1 MRKNLPIT
9 QQEYM
14 FSAHET
20 LVSVTDIKGRMTYC
34 NPAFVTVSGF
44 TLEEL
49 LGQPHNL
56 IRHPEVPSEA
66 FRDLW
71 ATIQDGQ
78 PWTGVIKNR
87 RKDGDFYWVQ
97 ANVTPMRDGE
107 KIIGYLSVRT
117 LPSRDQVQAAQ
128 ALHAR
133 MNAEVVAGR
142 RMRYVLRQGEV
153 YRNDILGQIVRAFVP
168 STIAQLALLQV
179 FVVALAVT
187 PALLDAPN
195 WGVVLAAV
203 LAVLVG
209 VGAARKIAVQA
220 LSELL
225 EDANYLASGDL
236 THTVRTGAVGRIG
249 LVQRALFQ
257 LSVNVRTVV
266 SDVRA
271 QVQQLEQAV
280 QAIAQGNH
288 DLSQRTHTQAGNL
301 ESTASAMEEIT
312 STVQSSAT
320 SAQEGAQLAAQTTT
334 LAQHG
339 SDAVLAVDTTMQGI
353 AESSQAIQGIVH
365 TIEGVAFQTNLLAL
379 NAAVEAA
386 RAGEAGRG
394 FAVVAAEVR
403 ALSGRTTEAAHT
415 IRQLIQDAHD
425 RVASGTQ
432 ATQQARQQMDA
443 TLQAV
448 RQVNNLLG
456 TISTAAREQ
465 QSGITQVNHAVADLD
480 AITQSNLSL
489 VGQVD
494 DTAYALCGQVESVR
508 NTMRLLRLAPT
519 DLSLSQEDAVA
530 LRRAQKTDALTD
542 D

>member
-153 YRNDILGQIVRAFVP
+153 YRNDILGQIVRAFVS

>member
-153 YRNDILGQIVRAFVP
+153 YRNDILGQIVRAFVS
-168 STIAQLALLQV
+168 STIAQ
-179 FVVALAVT
+179 
-187 PALLDAPN
+187 D
-195 WGVVLAAV
+195 W
-203 LAVLVG
+203 
-209 VGAARKIAVQA
+209 
-220 LSELL
+220 
-225 EDANYLASGDL
+225 
-236 THTVRTGAVGRIG
+236 
-249 LVQRALFQ
+249 
-257 LSVNVRTVV
+257 
-266 SDVRA
+266 
-271 QVQQLEQAV
+271 
-280 QAIAQGNH
+280 
-288 DLSQRTHTQAGNL
+288 
-301 ESTASAMEEIT
+301 
-312 STVQSSAT
+312 
-320 SAQEGAQLAAQTTT
+320 
-334 LAQHG
+334 
-339 SDAVLAVDTTMQGI
+339 
-353 AESSQAIQGIVH
+353 
-365 TIEGVAFQTNLLAL
+365 
-379 NAAVEAA
+379 
-386 RAGEAGRG
+386 
-394 FAVVAAEVR
+394 
-403 ALSGRTTEAAHT
+403 
-415 IRQLIQDAHD
+415 
-425 RVASGTQ
+425 
-432 ATQQARQQMDA
+432 
-443 TLQAV
+443 
-448 RQVNNLLG
+448 
-456 TISTAAREQ
+456 
-465 QSGITQVNHAVADLD
+465 
-480 AITQSNLSL
+480 
-489 VGQVD
+489 
-494 DTAYALCGQVESVR
+494 LCCKF
-508 NTMRLLRLAPT
+508 LWLH
-519 DLSLSQEDAVA
+519 
-530 LRRAQKTDALTD
+530 
-542 D
+542 

>member
-1 MRKNLPIT
+1 M
-9 QQEYM
+9 
-14 FSAHET
+14 
-20 LVSVTDIKGRMTYC
+20 
-34 NPAFVTVSGF
+34 
-44 TLEEL
+44 
-49 LGQPHNL
+49 
-56 IRHPEVPSEA
+56 
-66 FRDLW
+66 
-71 ATIQDGQ
+71 
-78 PWTGVIKNR
+78 
-87 RKDGDFYWVQ
+87 
-97 ANVTPMRDGE
+97 
-107 KIIGYLSVRT
+107 
-117 LPSRDQVQAAQ
+117 
-128 ALHAR
+128 
-133 MNAEVVAGR
+133 
-142 RMRYVLRQGEV
+142 
-153 YRNDILGQIVRAFVP
+153 
-168 STIAQLALLQV
+168 LQV

-220 LSELL
+220 LFELL